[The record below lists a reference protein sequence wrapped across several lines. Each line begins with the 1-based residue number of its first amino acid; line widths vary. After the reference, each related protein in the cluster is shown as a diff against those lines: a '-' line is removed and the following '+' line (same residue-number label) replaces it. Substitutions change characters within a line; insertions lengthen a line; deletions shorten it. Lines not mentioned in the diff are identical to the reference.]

1 MSLEDRHWPSLCII
15 AVVVRSAVVVVVCAE
30 ATPVI
35 NAVLSNAAA
44 KYFVI
49 IVSSKTVNPTNA
61 LPRFW
66 FHRGNAVVRNP
77 CGRVWSKGSWNSA
90 IAVESSRG
98 SDLLL
103 GHQSLAWSDSVHLNR
118 IAAASTF
125 GSLIVNPPF
134 SCGWLSNHFLTSLL
148 PTQHSGSAC
157 PVGAG
162 RGCGDA
168 ASAGWRCDR
177 HPYGNLTRR
186 HRWFPT
192 LSP

>member
-61 LPRFW
+61 LARFW

-77 CGRVWSKGSWNSA
+77 CGRVWSKGFWNS
-90 IAVESSRG
+90 VTVLSG
-98 SDLLL
+98 
-103 GHQSLAWSDSVHLNR
+103 QSE
-118 IAAASTF
+118 
-125 GSLIVNPPF
+125 
-134 SCGWLSNHFLTSLL
+134 
-148 PTQHSGSAC
+148 
-157 PVGAG
+157 
-162 RGCGDA
+162 
-168 ASAGWRCDR
+168 
-177 HPYGNLTRR
+177 
-186 HRWFPT
+186 
-192 LSP
+192 